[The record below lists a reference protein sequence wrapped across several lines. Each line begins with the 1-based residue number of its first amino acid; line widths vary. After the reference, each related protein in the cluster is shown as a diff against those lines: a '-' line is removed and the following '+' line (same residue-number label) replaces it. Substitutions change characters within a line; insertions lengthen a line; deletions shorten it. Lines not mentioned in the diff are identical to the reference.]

1 MLPRN
6 RRLTAGLN
14 RYSEVRKFRK
24 NRALAG
30 GTVLG
35 QLMCGPEPRTSQT
48 ALLPASFSQQVEALD
63 VCTHVSGRNLAN
75 GRSRFS

>member
-35 QLMCGPEPRTSQT
+35 QLMCGPR
-48 ALLPASFSQQVEALD
+48 ASHVADGFATRIVFSA
-63 VCTHVSGRNLAN
+63 GR
-75 GRSRFS
+75 GP